1 MPLGRRVE
9 LAGRGTTFVREV
21 AGPTD
26 APTLLL
32 LHGYMASAG
41 LNWFRA
47 FDALGED
54 FRVIA
59 PDARGHA
66 RGLRSRR
73 HVRLADCADDMAALI
88 DELDTGPVIA
98 VGYSMGGPIAQLLW
112 KRHPEKVAGLVLCA
126 TAPELGF
133 GVRALNDAYLATRRR
148 PRPAPRANSPRC
160 PAAGANVLRRVR
172 AHRPAGFLEW
182 AADEMRRHDVRML
195 TEAARSISRFD
206 SRAVDPRRRR
216 ADHGVPHEPRPARGP
231 GEPDRARHARSAAR
245 KVVDHDHG
253 HFACAPHDV
262 HRAARRRLPRRRLA
276 RQRLTRRQVPIRETL
291 GERPGRR
298 STARRSR
305 RAASH
310 AGDHE
315 PVQPAD
321 RRRARSPRPCVR
333 LHSPRRG
340 PVPLADPGTYGRV
353 RFRWSRVRSRCRKDR
368 GIRRSPRRTRRTR
381 RGGS

>member
-1 MPLGRRVE
+1 MAPTASNLLQLMIGDSVPRLIVRDDGRVGPAVPLGRRVE

-21 AGPTD
+21 HGPKD

-32 LHGYMASAG
+32 LHGYVASAG

-73 HVRLADCADDMAALI
+73 HMRLADCADDMAALI
-88 DELDTGPVIA
+88 DTLDAGPVIA

-126 TAPELGF
+126 TGPELGF
-133 GVRALNDAYLATRRR
+133 GVRRLNDAYLASV
-148 PRPAPRANSPRC
+148 AQVARATGQLAAV

-172 AHRPAGFLEW
+172 AHRPASFLEW

-206 SRAVDPRRRR
+206 SRPWIHEIDVPTSVLRTNRDKLVDP
-216 ADHGVPHEPRPARGP
+216 ASQTELATAIPKARI
-231 GEPDRARHARSAAR
+231 
-245 KVVDHDHG
+245 VDHDHG
-253 HFACAPHDV
+253 HLACAKSTFTAPLVGACRDV
-262 HRAARRRLPRRRLA
+262 AWRASA
-276 RQRLTRRQVPIRETL
+276 
-291 GERPGRR
+291 
-298 STARRSR
+298 
-305 RAASH
+305 
-310 AGDHE
+310 
-315 PVQPAD
+315 
-321 RRRARSPRPCVR
+321 
-333 LHSPRRG
+333 
-340 PVPLADPGTYGRV
+340 
-353 RFRWSRVRSRCRKDR
+353 
-368 GIRRSPRRTRRTR
+368 
-381 RGGS
+381 

>member
-1 MPLGRRVE
+1 MAPTATNLLQLMIGDTVPRPVVRDDGRVGPAVPFGRRVE

-21 AGPTD
+21 AGPRD

-47 FDALGED
+47 FDTLGQD
-54 FRVIA
+54 FRVVA

-73 HVRLADCADDMAALI
+73 HMRLADCADDMAALI
-88 DELDTGPVIA
+88 DELGTGPVIA

-133 GVRALNDAYLATRRR
+133 GVRTLNDAYLATVAGLARTTGTL
-148 PRPAPRANSPRC
+148 AAV

-172 AHRPAGFLEW
+172 AHRPASFLEW

-206 SRAVDPRRRR
+206 SRPWIHDVDVPTAVLRTNRDRLVDP
-216 ADHGVPHEPRPARGP
+216 ASQTELVTAIRG
-231 GEPDRARHARSAAR
+231 AT
-245 KVVDHDHG
+245 VVDHDHG
-253 HFACAPHDV
+253 HFACA
-262 HRAARRRLPRRRLA
+262 
-276 RQRLTRRQVPIRETL
+276 
-291 GERPGRR
+291 R
-298 STARRSR
+298 STFTAPLQGACRDVAW
-305 RAASH
+305 RASA
-310 AGDHE
+310 
-315 PVQPAD
+315 
-321 RRRARSPRPCVR
+321 
-333 LHSPRRG
+333 
-340 PVPLADPGTYGRV
+340 
-353 RFRWSRVRSRCRKDR
+353 
-368 GIRRSPRRTRRTR
+368 
-381 RGGS
+381 

>member
-1 MPLGRRVE
+1 MAPTASNLLQLMIGDTVPRSVVRDDGRVGPAVPLGHRVE

-21 AGPTD
+21 AGPKD

-47 FDALGED
+47 FDALGEE
-54 FRVIA
+54 FRVVA

-133 GVRALNDAYLATRRR
+133 GVRTLNDAYLATVVGLTRT
-148 PRPAPRANSPRC
+148 AGQLAAV
-160 PAAGANVLRRVR
+160 PAAGANVLRKVR

-182 AADEMRRHDVRML
+182 AAEEMRRHDVRML

-206 SRAVDPRRRR
+206 SRPWIHDVDVPTTVLRTNRDRLVDP
-216 ADHGVPHEPRPARGP
+216 AGQTELATSIPGARI
-231 GEPDRARHARSAAR
+231 
-245 KVVDHDHG
+245 VDHDHG
-253 HFACAPHDV
+253 HFACA
-262 HRAARRRLPRRRLA
+262 
-276 RQRLTRRQVPIRETL
+276 
-291 GERPGRR
+291 R
-298 STARRSR
+298 STFTEPLVGACRDVAW
-305 RAASH
+305 RASA
-310 AGDHE
+310 
-315 PVQPAD
+315 
-321 RRRARSPRPCVR
+321 
-333 LHSPRRG
+333 
-340 PVPLADPGTYGRV
+340 
-353 RFRWSRVRSRCRKDR
+353 
-368 GIRRSPRRTRRTR
+368 
-381 RGGS
+381 